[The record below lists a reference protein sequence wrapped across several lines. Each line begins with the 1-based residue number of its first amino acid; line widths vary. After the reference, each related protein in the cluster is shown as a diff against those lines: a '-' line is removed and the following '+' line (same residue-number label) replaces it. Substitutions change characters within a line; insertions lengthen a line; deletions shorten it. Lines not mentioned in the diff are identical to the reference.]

1 MVLVDTIAGSRI
13 TIAAVGEWLFDAV
26 HTYTFMYPGALEQFI
41 EQ

>member
-1 MVLVDTIAGSRI
+1 MVGPRAI
-13 TIAAVGEWLFDAV
+13 TGFWFASAAVGEGLFDAV